1 MQTGTGTL
9 YYEEP
14 YCAEFEANVLRCE
27 PEDGRYAVILN
38 QTAFYPEGG
47 GQPADTGTLQVL
59 DLTVERKDAAAAAGT
74 PSSEENLIPVLDV
87 HEKDNAIVHYTDCP
101 IPAGS
106 RVRGTIDWDRRFCMM
121 QEHSGE
127 HILSGLI
134 HRKFGFENVGFHMGE
149 EIRMDFSGE
158 CSWEELM
165 EIEKKANEIIFR
177 DLPIRVFFPTEE
189 ELAGI
194 DYRSKKELTGL
205 VRLVEIP
212 GADMCA
218 CCGTHVLRTGEI
230 GAVKILSMIRY
241 KGGMRLM
248 MHAGRKAMED
258 YRIKTDLNREICEML
273 SARPYESATAV
284 RRILD
289 ADSRKSLRIA
299 ELQKELF
306 QYKAETFPDGQKL
319 LIDVE
324 REASPVEIRRF
335 CDLLLKKKKGETVCV
350 LSGHTDESGNE
361 IFSYC
366 IGSASYDC
374 RAAAKELNA
383 GLNGRGGGSPQ
394 MVQGSFSASE
404 DRIRSAVSRV
414 FGG

>member
-1 MQTGTGTL
+1 MQSGTRTL

-14 YCAEFEANVLRCE
+14 YRTEFDADVLCCV
-27 PEDGRYAVILN
+27 PEDGRYAVTMD
-38 QTAFYPEGG
+38 QSAFYPEGG
-47 GQPADTGTLQVL
+47 GQPADTGILRILNSADQTTFE
-59 DLTVERKDAAAAAGT
+59 DTV
-74 PSSEENLIPVLDV
+74 IPVLDV
-87 HEKDNAIVHYTDCP
+87 QEKDNSIVHYTDRP
-101 IPAGS
+101 VPAGS

-127 HILSGLI
+127 HILSGLL

-165 EIEKKANEIIFR
+165 EIEKAANEIIFR
-177 DLPIRVFFPTEE
+177 DLPIRVFCPSEE
-189 ELAGI
+189 ELARI
-194 DYRSKKELTGL
+194 DYRSKKELTGT

-212 GADMCA
+212 EADMCA

-230 GAVKILSMIRY
+230 GAVKVLSMIRY

-273 SARPYESATAV
+273 SAKPYESAAAV

-289 ADSRKSLRIA
+289 ADSRKNLRIA

-319 LIDVE
+319 LIDTE
-324 REASPVEIRRF
+324 PEASPVEIRRF

-350 LSGHTDESGNE
+350 LAGHTDESGTE
-361 IFSYC
+361 AFSYC
-366 IGSASYDC
+366 IGSVSYDC

-383 GLNGRGGGSPQ
+383 DLDGRGGGSPQ
-394 MVQGSFSASE
+394 MIQGSFHASE
-404 DRIRSAVSRV
+404 NSIRSAVSRI
-414 FGG
+414 FGGAQSPQGSPQD